1 MKDEAD
7 ALLADLELKGVLGR
21 LECDETTETLFHG
34 YFVPKPG
41 GKRVQLVTD
50 YTPINPYIERPV
62 HPFPSPDIVFQSVG
76 KDSKWFAKLDAL
88 HGYYQIPLAPESQKL
103 TAFLLPHRHP
113 ERDGVRESR
122 APGMTKKSLTVCTTA
137 FVLQRKRQISIS
149 IRKMLSNVIS
159 VSQMGG
165 SSSNTEEKEEEPT
178 MDTSTQMT
186 ENLSGFHI
194 LEIHMPSMGTG
205 RRLLL
210 LVGAAVLA
218 LRWWV
223 QRRHAKKMWL
233 KGGFHSQAYEMG
245 CRCQPCH
252 PYFPPAGP
260 FWMHGGDETGGRFEE
275 LPSGAAGPP
284 FSRPPRHS
292 GRGLAPPSPPGEED
306 DVEGGPALGR
316 R

>member
-7 ALLADLELKGVLGR
+7 ALLADLELKRVLGR

-122 APGMTKKSLTVCTTA
+122 APGMTKKK
-137 FVLQRKRQISIS
+137 FDGMYYS
-149 IRKMLSNVIS
+149 IR
-159 VSQMGG
+159 
-165 SSSNTEEKEEEPT
+165 
-178 MDTSTQMT
+178 
-186 ENLSGFHI
+186 F
-194 LEIHMPSMGTG
+194 
-205 RRLLL
+205 
-210 LVGAAVLA
+210 
-218 LRWWV
+218 
-223 QRRHAKKMWL
+223 AKKETN
-233 KGGFHSQAYEMG
+233 FHFDPEDIVKCNFS
-245 CRCQPCH
+245 
-252 PYFPPAGP
+252 FPDG
-260 FWMHGGDETGGRFEE
+260 WQQQQH
-275 LPSGAAGPP
+275 
-284 FSRPPRHS
+284 
-292 GRGLAPPSPPGEED
+292 
-306 DVEGGPALGR
+306 
-316 R
+316 